1 MDEGGN
7 PPCMPAVPTAGS
19 MEQHCRFLSARSF
32 LEKASGVK
40 VRASSQAD
48 LAAALRDGDILCRV
62 AAVLHGDA
70 SLAPVGG
77 TGSDTGMPALT
88 CEARVNENFSRCVAR
103 WC

>member
-1 MDEGGN
+1 
-7 PPCMPAVPTAGS
+7 